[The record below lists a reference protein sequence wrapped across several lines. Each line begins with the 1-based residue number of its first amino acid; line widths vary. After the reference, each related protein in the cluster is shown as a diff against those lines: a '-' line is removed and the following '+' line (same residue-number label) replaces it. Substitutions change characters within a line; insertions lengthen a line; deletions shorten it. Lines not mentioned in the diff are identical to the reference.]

1 MKKKKLDYSHAR
13 NAYLLPYIGVMTILC
28 IFFMIQYADYSEKL
42 REKNSKRTEILAQE
56 VKETLRDLQDATVE
70 VMEDGI
76 KVTLPSSV
84 VFDLSIAKLKA
95 SAVPILE
102 NLAASIKGLDERYL
116 VVVDGHTD
124 DEPVFYGGDFSSN
137 WELSLYRAISV
148 IDFLVGEG
156 NNPELFAAAG
166 HGQFSPLHPN
176 DTPEHKAANRRVEIL
191 IRRRTVPAA
200 PLAEVAGTGQ
210 RTDAGTSAGNAMP
223 HGVPVPSA
231 LGK

>member
-1 MKKKKLDYSHAR
+1 VKKKKLDFSEAM

-28 IFFMIQYADYSEKL
+28 IFFLIQYADYSERL
-42 REKNSKRTEILAQE
+42 RKKNAQRTEILAQE
-56 VKETLRDLQDATVE
+56 VKEDLKDLQDAKVETV
-70 VMEDGI
+70 EDGI

-84 VFDLSIAKLKA
+84 VFDLSIARLKDA
-95 SAVPILE
+95 ALPTLA
-102 NLAASIKGLDERYL
+102 NLAASIKNLDERYV

-148 IDFLVGEG
+148 IDFLVKEG

-166 HGQFSPLHPN
+166 HGQYSPLHPN

-191 IRRRTVPAA
+191 IRRRTAPAA
-200 PLAEVAGTGQ
+200 PLAEVV
-210 RTDAGTSAGNAMP
+210 SAERQTTN
-223 HGVPVPSA
+223 
-231 LGK
+231 

>member
-1 MKKKKLDYSHAR
+1 MKKKKLDFSEAM

-28 IFFMIQYADYSEKL
+28 IFFLIQYADYSERLKK
-42 REKNSKRTEILAQE
+42 KNAERTEILAQE
-56 VKETLRDLQDATVE
+56 VKEDLRDLQDAKVETV
-70 VMEDGI
+70 EDGI

-84 VFDLSIAKLKA
+84 VFDLSIARLKDA
-95 SAVPILE
+95 ALPTLG
-102 NLAASIKGLDERYL
+102 NLAASIKNLDERYV

-148 IDFLVGEG
+148 IDFLVKEG

-191 IRRRTVPAA
+191 IRRRTAPAA
-200 PLAEVAGTGQ
+200 PLAEVV
-210 RTDAGTSAGNAMP
+210 SAERQTAN
-223 HGVPVPSA
+223 
-231 LGK
+231 

>member
-1 MKKKKLDYSHAR
+1 MKKKKLDFSEAM

-28 IFFMIQYADYSEKL
+28 IFFLIQYADYSERLKK
-42 REKNSKRTEILAQE
+42 KNAQRTEILAQE
-56 VKETLRDLQDATVE
+56 VKEDLKDLQDAKVETV
-70 VMEDGI
+70 EDGI

-84 VFDLSIAKLKA
+84 VFDLSIARLKDA
-95 SAVPILE
+95 ALPTLA
-102 NLAASIKGLDERYL
+102 NLAASIKNLDERYL

-148 IDFLVGEG
+148 IDFLVREG

-166 HGQFSPLHPN
+166 HGQFSPLYPN

-191 IRRRTVPAA
+191 IRRRTAPSA
-200 PLAEVAGTGQ
+200 PLAEVV
-210 RTDAGTSAGNAMP
+210 SAERQTVN
-223 HGVPVPSA
+223 
-231 LGK
+231 

>member
-1 MKKKKLDYSHAR
+1 MKKKKLDFSEAM

-28 IFFMIQYADYSEKL
+28 IFFLIQYADYSERL
-42 REKNSKRTEILAQE
+42 RKKNAERTEILAQE
-56 VKETLRDLQDATVE
+56 VKEDLKDLQDAKVETV
-70 VMEDGI
+70 EDGI

-84 VFDLSIAKLKA
+84 VFDLSIARLKDA
-95 SAVPILE
+95 ALPTLA
-102 NLAASIKGLDERYL
+102 NLAASIRNLDERYV

-148 IDFLVGEG
+148 IDFLVKEG

-176 DTPEHKAANRRVEIL
+176 DNPEHKAANRRVEIL
-191 IRRRTVPAA
+191 IRRRTAPAA
-200 PLAEVAGTGQ
+200 PLAEVV
-210 RTDAGTSAGNAMP
+210 SAGQQAPN
-223 HGVPVPSA
+223 
-231 LGK
+231 

>member
-1 MKKKKLDYSHAR
+1 MKKKKLDFSEAM

-28 IFFMIQYADYSEKL
+28 IFFLIQYADYSERL
-42 REKNSKRTEILAQE
+42 RKKNAQRTEILAQE
-56 VKETLRDLQDATVE
+56 VKEDLKDLQDAKVETV
-70 VMEDGI
+70 EDGI

-84 VFDLSIAKLKA
+84 VFDLSIAKLKDA
-95 SAVPILE
+95 ALPTLG
-102 NLAASIKGLDERYL
+102 NLAASIKNLDERYV

-148 IDFLVGEG
+148 IDFLVKEG

-166 HGQFSPLHPN
+166 HGQYSPLYPN

-191 IRRRTVPAA
+191 IRRRTAPAA
-200 PLAEVAGTGQ
+200 PLAEVV
-210 RTDAGTSAGNAMP
+210 SAERQTTN
-223 HGVPVPSA
+223 
-231 LGK
+231 

>member
-1 MKKKKLDYSHAR
+1 MKKKKLDFSEAM
-13 NAYLLPYIGVMTILC
+13 NAYLMPYIGVMTILC
-28 IFFMIQYADYSEKL
+28 IFFLIQYADYSERLKK
-42 REKNSKRTEILAQE
+42 KNAERTEILAQE
-56 VKETLRDLQDATVE
+56 VKEDLKDLQDAKVETV
-70 VMEDGI
+70 EDGI

-84 VFDLSIAKLKA
+84 VFDLSIARLKEA
-95 SAVPILE
+95 ALPTLG
-102 NLAASIKGLDERYL
+102 NLAASIKNLDERYV

-148 IDFLVGEG
+148 IDFLVKEG

-191 IRRRTVPAA
+191 IRRRTAPAA
-200 PLAEVAGTGQ
+200 PLAEVV
-210 RTDAGTSAGNAMP
+210 SAERHTADQG
-223 HGVPVPSA
+223 SR
-231 LGK
+231 

>member
-1 MKKKKLDYSHAR
+1 MKKKKLDFSEAM

-28 IFFMIQYADYSEKL
+28 IFFLIQYADYSERLKK
-42 REKNSKRTEILAQE
+42 KNAERTEILAQE
-56 VKETLRDLQDATVE
+56 VKEDLKDLQDAKVETV
-70 VMEDGI
+70 EDGI

-84 VFDLSIAKLKA
+84 VFDLSIARLKDA
-95 SAVPILE
+95 ALPTLA
-102 NLAASIKGLDERYL
+102 NLASSIKNLDERYV

-148 IDFLVGEG
+148 IDFLVKEG

-191 IRRRTVPAA
+191 IRRRTAPSA
-200 PLAEVAGTGQ
+200 PLAEVV
-210 RTDAGTSAGNAMP
+210 SAEKQPINQDSP
-223 HGVPVPSA
+223 
-231 LGK
+231 